1 MIKYYRNVTKI
12 DRFYDWWLFMKKL
25 LALLLTLIIAL
36 TCFNLSAFAEEVTGD
51 EYIEDESYE
60 YSEYDIYEAQYI
72 LKHFGYF
79 DGECTGVLGDIT
91 KNAIKN
97 FQNDIGIEATGE
109 PDYSTLASIRAAG
122 CATASVKV
130 RTMLYVKESADKSS
144 EAIDVLMR
152 SSLVYIYSEKDNWYH
167 VETESGMQG
176 FVPKKYLE
184 KDELMGLRGKIID
197 IESTANIRE
206 KADATSKVIANLENS
221 VEVTVLSGSG
231 DWFEILYNDKR
242 GYIFKKYI
250 SIGGD
255 HGASTTVDS
264 LFTAWK
270 GSSNTSSLK
279 IRSGPSTG
287 YDVLSTITKGTMV
300 SVIGESGNWYYVEL
314 SNGVKGFAYKDYIQK
329 GSGYKTCTIK
339 GVSSTLNIRSGPGT
353 TYNVVTSVANGTVLT
368 LLDDSASWY
377 KVKTSDGKEGYV
389 SSEYVKLGGT
399 IYTTSTGLTAPSGTF
414 KRGQEGNGVVT
425 IQKRLKELGYF
436 TASAT
441 GYFGSAT
448 EAAVKKFQ
456 SRNSLSS
463 NGICDQKTISVM
475 FSANAKKA
483 TTSSSSS
490 GSSGGAADVPGAG
503 EGTGGGSNAGG
514 NSGSS
519 LGQQIA
525 EYSKNFL
532 GRPYILGANG
542 PNSFDCSGFT
552 KYVYNHFG
560 ITLPRT
566 AYQQGYNGPGKKVTS
581 ISALQVGDL
590 VFWNTLSDND
600 LCDHVG
606 IYIGNNQV
614 IHAASGSS
622 RKVII
627 SSFSTSYYTRNFS
640 WGRHVV

>member
-1 MIKYYRNVTKI
+1 MIKYYRNVTKTN
-12 DRFYDWWLFMKKL
+12 DFYDWWSFMKKAFALL
-25 LALLLTLIIAL
+25 LALITLLTGINMTVFAQPDDEFYEPIG
-36 TCFNLSAFAEEVTGD
+36 SAYT
-51 EYIEDESYE
+51 
-60 YSEYDIYEAQYI
+60 EYDIYESQYI

-79 DGECTGVLGDIT
+79 DADCTGTLGDIT
-91 KNAIKN
+91 IAALKN
-97 FQNDIGIEATGE
+97 FQNDVGIDATGE
-109 PDYSTLASIRAAG
+109 PDVNTLASIRAAG

-130 RTMLYVKESADKSS
+130 RTLLYVKESPDSTS
-144 EAIDVLMR
+144 EAVDVLMR
-152 SSLVYIYSEKDNWYH
+152 TSLVYIYSERDGWYH

-176 FVPKKYLE
+176 YIPVKYLE
-184 KDELMGLRGKIID
+184 KGEMMGIQGKIVD

-206 KADATSKVIANLENS
+206 KADATSKVIATLENS
-221 VEVTVLSGSG
+221 TEVTVLSGSG
-231 DWFEILYNDKR
+231 DWFEILYNDKK

-250 SIGGD
+250 SIGSD
-255 HGASTTVDS
+255 HGASTTVDT
-264 LFTAWK
+264 LFSAWK

-287 YDVLSTITKGTMV
+287 YDVLATISNKTAVT
-300 SVIGESGNWYYVEL
+300 VIGESGNWYYVQL
-314 SNGVKGFAYKDYIQK
+314 SNGIKGFAYKDYIQK
-329 GSGYKTCTIK
+329 GSGYSTCTIT
-339 GVSSTLNIRSGPGT
+339 GVSNTLNIRSGPGT
-353 TYNVVTSVANGTVLT
+353 INSVVTSVANGTVLT
-368 LLDDSASWY
+368 LLDDSQSWY
-377 KVKTSDGKEGYV
+377 KVKTSDGKVGYV

-414 KRGQEGNGVVT
+414 KRGSEGNSVVT
-425 IQKRLKELGYF
+425 IQKRLKELGYLS
-436 TASAT
+436 ASAT
-441 GYFGSAT
+441 GYYGSAT
-448 EAAVKKFQ
+448 ESAVKKFQ
-456 SRNSLSS
+456 SRNSLTSD
-463 NGICDQKTISVM
+463 GICNQKTISVM
-475 FSANAKKA
+475 FSSSAKKA
-483 TTSSSSS
+483 S
-490 GSSGGAADVPGAG
+490 SSGGAADVPGAN
-503 EGTGGGSNAGG
+503 EGSSGGSTSGG

-525 EYSKNFL
+525 DYSKNFL

-552 KYVYNHFG
+552 KYVYAHFG

-581 ISALQVGDL
+581 ISDLQIGDL
-590 VFWNTLSDND
+590 VFWNTVSDND

-606 IYIGNNQV
+606 IYLGNNQV

>member
-1 MIKYYRNVTKI
+1 
-12 DRFYDWWLFMKKL
+12 MKKTL
-25 LALLLTLIIAL
+25 AIFLALITAL
-36 TCFNLSAFAEEVTGD
+36 TCFNLTAFAEEITNEGD
-51 EYIEDESYE
+51 NYEPIEQTYT
-60 YSEYDIYEAQYI
+60 EYDIYESQYI

-79 DGECTGVLGDIT
+79 DADCTGTLGDIT
-91 KNAIKN
+91 KTSLKS
-97 FQNDIGIEATGE
+97 FQDDIGVDATGE
-109 PDYSTLASIRAAG
+109 PDFTTLASIRAAG
-122 CATASVKV
+122 CATATVKV
-130 RTMLYVKESADKSS
+130 RSMLYVKESPNSLS
-144 EAIDVLMR
+144 EAVDVLMR
-152 SSLVYIYSEKDNWYH
+152 SSLVYIYSELDGWYH

-176 FVPKKYLE
+176 FVPVKYLE
-184 KDELMGLRGKIID
+184 KGEMMGIQGKIVD

-206 KADATSKVIANLENS
+206 KADATAKVVANLENS
-221 VEVTVLSGSG
+221 TEVTVLSGSG
-231 DWFEILYNDKR
+231 DWFEILYNDKK

-250 SIGGD
+250 SIGSD
-255 HGASTTVDS
+255 HGASTTVDT
-264 LFTAWK
+264 LFSAWK

-287 YDVLSTITKGTMV
+287 YDVLATISKKTAVT
-300 SVIGESGNWYYVEL
+300 VIGESGNWYYVQL
-314 SNGVKGFAYKDYIQK
+314 ANGVKGFAYKDYIQK
-329 GSGYKTCTIK
+329 GSGYSTCTIT
-339 GVSSTLNIRSGPGT
+339 GVSNTLNIRSGPGT
-353 TYNVVTSVANGTVLT
+353 TNSVVTSVANGTVLT
-368 LLDDSASWY
+368 LLDDSQSWY

-414 KRGQEGNGVVT
+414 KRGSEGNSVVT

-441 GYFGSAT
+441 GYYGSAT
-448 EAAVKKFQ
+448 ESAVKKFQ
-456 SRNSLSS
+456 SRNSLSAD
-463 NGICDQKTISVM
+463 GICNQKTISVM
-475 FSANAKKA
+475 FSSSAKKA
-483 TTSSSSS
+483 ATSSSSS
-490 GSSGGAADVPGAG
+490 GSSGGAADVPGAN
-503 EGTGGGSNAGG
+503 EGSSGGSTAGG

-552 KYVYNHFG
+552 KYVYAHFG

-581 ISALQVGDL
+581 ISQLQIGDL

-606 IYIGNNQV
+606 IYLGNNQV